1 MSLDMLAILLSFSC
15 LAIFVLSISP
25 QSTSGLYFGH
35 DLSVINH
42 IQNSSLSPRQIT
54 ATENGDVYVV
64 WVDKNNIYITSGHK
78 NESKFGPQLL
88 LNHDSKVVSSPQI
101 TATEKGDVYVVWVD
115 INNVTGH
122 SNIQFIGSNDG
133 GKTFSPRK
141 ELKGG
146 DTISFSPQITATEKG
161 DVYVVWVDKSSKTGD
176 TDITFRSSHDGG
188 KTFSPRTELRRGDTI
203 SFSPQITATEKGD
216 VYVVWVDKSSK
227 TGDTDITFRSS
238 HDNGTIFDNR
248 KKLRSNNLLSISP
261 QITATESGEVYI
273 VWTDKNGTTADSQIS
288 FRSSRDSGSNFDRI
302 INLNKNEN
310 NLSISSSPQVATTG
324 NSVYVVWVDKH
335 IQFKEILVN
344 DAIVGIPIS
353 LSSKTTTSL
362 SPQITATDKGDI
374 YVLWID
380 KNNSTDRS
388 LHLKRIGEYF
398 IDRNP

>member
-1 MSLDMLAILLSFSC
+1 MLAILLSFSC
-15 LAIFVLSISP
+15 LTIFVLSISP

-141 ELKGG
+141 ELKG
-146 DTISFSPQITATEKG
+146 
-161 DVYVVWVDKSSKTGD
+161 
-176 TDITFRSSHDGG
+176 
-188 KTFSPRTELRRGDTI
+188 GDTI